1 MSKTINK
8 KTHLKLILALFVPV
22 VLVGLVLDRLSKDLT
37 ILYLKDKDPI
47 DLIPG
52 VIRLTYCENRGAA
65 FSLLEG
71 QRWFFIVLTV
81 IVLAFV
87 AVALWRCWI
96 KTAFG
101 YFSTALCVSGAIG
114 NFIDRLTQGFVVDM
128 FEPTFIK
135 FAIFNVADIYL
146 TIGAILLGIY
156 LLFVHDKIVAKKKEA
171 SATEASPEA

>member
-81 IVLAFV
+81 IVLAY
-87 AVALWRCWI
+87 
-96 KTAFG
+96 G
-101 YFSTALCVSGAIG
+101 E
-114 NFIDRLTQGFVVDM
+114 FVVVT
-128 FEPTFIK
+128 EGNCGGAGSKPPS
-135 FAIFNVADIYL
+135 AIFRLRSV
-146 TIGAILLGIY
+146 
-156 LLFVHDKIVAKKKEA
+156 FPVQ
-171 SATEASPEA
+171 SATSSTV

>member
-1 MSKTINK
+1 MSKTTNNK
-8 KTHLKLILALFVPV
+8 RHLKLILALFVPV
-22 VLVGLVLDRLSKDLT
+22 VLIGLVLDRISKDLT
-37 ILYLKDKDPI
+37 ILYLKENEPI
-47 DLIPG
+47 NIIPG
-52 VIRLTYCENRGAA
+52 VVRLTYCENRGAA

-81 IVLAFV
+81 VVLAFV
-87 AVALWRCWI
+87 VVALWRCWI

-114 NFIDRLTQGFVVDM
+114 NFIDRLMQGFVVDM

-146 TIGAILLGIY
+146 TIGAILLGVY
-156 LLFVHDKIVAKKKEA
+156 LLFVHDKAVAKEKEA
-171 SATEASPEA
+171 SIPEASVEA